1 MNKFLKNSFEKE
13 NFYEFLFFLFIET
26 YPDIK
31 EGLTGADHSTL
42 LRQLE
47 AVYMEKKTVL
57 IALSL
62 AMFILV
68 IDTTIMNVSISTLI
82 SEFDTNVATVQ
93 SIITL
98 YTLVMASV
106 MITGG
111 KIGDIIGRK
120 RAFRV
125 GLIIYGTGSF
135 LTALSPS
142 IAVLV
147 LGWSIFE
154 GLGATLVMPSVQ
166 TLVTSNY
173 SGSDRAF
180 AYGILGGIT
189 ASAIALG
196 PIIGGWLTTQYT
208 WRLAFAGEVVI
219 VIIVLLASRSILD
232 APLETGEKPKLD
244 IAGAILS
251 ALGIGLF
258 VFGILLAGTYGWWKA
273 RHTYE
278 IGGIEISPFGLS
290 PTPVF
295 ITSGIIVLLIFA
307 LWERHLIANGKSPL
321 VRLDVLKNRRIRSG
335 FFVQMVQ
342 NTLFAGFLFSMAL
355 FLQIVLGL
363 NAMQTGFIYLPL
375 SIPLLIASIAASRI
389 AISIPPRR
397 IIQTG
402 LLILTAGLFLVN
414 EKIDVTVKGLPVLIG
429 FALIGIGGGLIASQI
444 MNLVLSQVSP
454 ERTGETAALM
464 NTSQNIGMSIGTA
477 LMGSILLA
485 GLASEAVTLIDQS
498 TVLPGPVKED
508 ARLAVEKNVQF
519 LSNEQLESILRGA
532 PSDITKELL
541 RINEIARIDGIKKS
555 LWGMIIISLLGLLAS
570 FFLPP
575 QILIKSDHI

>member
-1 MNKFLKNSFEKE
+1 MEVVS
-13 NFYEFLFFLFIET
+13 
-26 YPDIK
+26 
-31 EGLTGADHSTL
+31 
-42 LRQLE
+42 
-47 AVYMEKKTVL
+47 VEKKIVL

-62 AMFILV
+62 AMFVLV

-82 SEFDTNVATVQ
+82 SEFDTNVTTVQ

-98 YTLVMASV
+98 YTLVMASF

-120 RAFRV
+120 RAFRI

-135 LTALSPS
+135 LTSISPS
-142 IAVLV
+142 IAVLT
-147 LGWSIFE
+147 LGWSILE
-154 GLGATLVMPSVQ
+154 GLGATLVMPSIQ
-166 TLVTSNY
+166 TLVTSNFK
-173 SGSDRAF
+173 GTDRAL

-196 PIIGGWLTTQYT
+196 PIIGGWLTTAYT
-208 WRLAFAGEVVI
+208 WRYAFAGEVVI
-219 VIIVLLASRSILD
+219 VIIVLLTSRSIID
-232 APLETGEKPKLD
+232 AVLESGERPKLD
-244 IAGAILS
+244 IVGSILS

-273 RHTYE
+273 SQPFF

-295 ITSGIIVLLIFA
+295 IAGGVLILLIFA
-307 LWERHLIANGKSPL
+307 LWERHLIAHGKTPL
-321 VRLDVLKNRRIRSG
+321 VRLDVLRNRRIRSG
-335 FFVQMVQ
+335 IFVQMVQ
-342 NTLFAGFLFSMAL
+342 NTIFAGFLFSMAL
-355 FLQIVLGL
+355 FLQIVLGF

-375 SIPLLIASIAASRI
+375 SIPLLIASMGASKL
-389 AISIPPRR
+389 SVFIPPRR
-397 IIQTG
+397 IVQAG
-402 LLILTAGLFLVN
+402 LLILTAGLLLVN
-414 EKIDVTVKGLPVLIG
+414 AKIDITVKGLPILLG

-464 NTSQNIGMSIGTA
+464 NTSQNLGMSLGTA

-485 GLASEAVTLIDQS
+485 GLASGAIALIDES
-498 TVLPGPVKED
+498 TVLPDSVKEN
-508 ARLAVEKNVQF
+508 ATVAVEQNVQF
-519 LSNEQLESILRGA
+519 LSNEELENILKGA
-532 PSDITKELL
+532 PPDITQEIL

-575 QILIKSDHI
+575 EILISPAKGEKG